1 MRRLRAM
8 SDICRYF
15 YRVHVRLTDP
25 ESESHL
31 IFDFR
36 VAARALSFAEE
47 AFMSCDINK
56 VWVELVVNEFDTTE
70 SPNWRE

>member
-8 SDICRYF
+8 SDICKYF
-15 YRVHVRLTDP
+15 YRVHVRLNDD

-36 VAARALSFAEE
+36 LAARALSFAEE

-56 VWVELVVNEFDTTE
+56 VWVEFVENEFDTTE
-70 SPNWRE
+70 SPCWRE